1 VWYSLTRLPGYDLS
15 LDIIAVA
22 PDGSGASACTC
33 WYDRE
38 TRSGEFE
45 PVGTNRAMQRLGLGK
60 AVIAEGLR
68 RLREHGATQAIV
80 QTNPTNTPAIAL
92 YTASG
97 FQHVVTQYWW
107 TKRLTR

>member
-1 VWYSLTRLPGYDLS
+1 MRLPGYDPS

-22 PDGSGASACTC
+22 PDGTGASACTC
-33 WYDRE
+33 WYDAD

-45 PVGTNRAMQRLGLGK
+45 PVGTSRPMQRLGLGK
-60 AVIAEGLR
+60 TVIAEGLR
-68 RLREHGATQAIV
+68 RLHEHGATQAIV
-80 QTNPTNTPAIAL
+80 QTNPTNAAAIAL

-97 FQHVVTQYWW
+97 FQHVVTQNWW